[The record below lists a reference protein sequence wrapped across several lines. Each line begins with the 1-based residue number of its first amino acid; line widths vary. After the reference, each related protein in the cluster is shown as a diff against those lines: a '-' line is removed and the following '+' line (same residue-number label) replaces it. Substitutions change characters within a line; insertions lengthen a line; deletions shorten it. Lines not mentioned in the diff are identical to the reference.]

1 MVEHSD
7 AWYDYKR
14 NDPNAKNPFV
24 DPKDR
29 ERAERIVSGMNKM
42 NKMNKKSVDTEKY
55 LDFVAGVTSPASSDY
70 AELLKRL
77 SQLEVEADCDIP
89 HLLTA
94 AFGLAAE
101 SGEFTEVVKKIILQ
115 GKPYNE
121 DNVFHMKR
129 ELGDICWYIAQA
141 CMALD
146 TTFDEIIEMNVEKLK
161 ARYPGGEFDVH
172 KSENRKTGDL

>member
-1 MVEHSD
+1 M
-7 AWYDYKR
+7 
-14 NDPNAKNPFV
+14 
-24 DPKDR
+24 
-29 ERAERIVSGMNKM
+29 
-42 NKMNKKSVDTEKY
+42 SVDTKKY
-55 LDFVAGVTSPASSDY
+55 LEFVDGVTSEPSKDLPQ
-70 AELLKRL
+70 LLRRITE
-77 SQLEVEADCDIP
+77 LEVTGDADVP

-94 AFGLAAE
+94 ALGLTAE
-101 SGEFTEVVKKIILQ
+101 AGEFTEVVKKILLQ

-172 KSENRKTGDL
+172 KSENRKEGDL